1 MNFLF
6 YLIKTIFKKFNM
18 NEQLGISGKWM
29 DKRTGQIINVRDSI
43 IDGDMMIVISDH
55 GQIDMTEFSQFYI
68 QTSDEIYNEQGQI
81 IDNKPANV
89 SEIYNTESYYPS
101 VNNIET
107 TNFNNEVLPQPNTIV
122 SDSKPVINN
131 FDLIDKLFK
140 KKNYEP
146 VIKIDIDKNGC
157 PINELKM
164 LMDIYDI
171 QVSDISKYLVYEYI
185 KPEYIQAAVG
195 DFIEQLLNKNSD

>member
-1 MNFLF
+1 
-6 YLIKTIFKKFNM
+6 M
-18 NEQLGISGKWM
+18 NEQMGISGKWM
-29 DKRTGQIINVRDSI
+29 DKRTGQLIHVRDSV
-43 IDGDMMIVISDH
+43 IDGDTMVIISDH

-81 IDNKPANV
+81 IDNKPANI

-101 VNNIET
+101 VNNTEK
-107 TNFNNEVLPQPNTIV
+107 TNINNEILNQPDIIIPE
-122 SDSKPVINN
+122 SKPIINN

-140 KKNYEP
+140 KRIYQP
-146 VIKIDIDKNGC
+146 VIKIDIDKTGC

-185 KPEYIQAAVG
+185 KPEYIQAAVE
-195 DFIEQLLNKNSD
+195 DFVEQLFSKNSD

>member
-1 MNFLF
+1 
-6 YLIKTIFKKFNM
+6 M

-43 IDGDMMIVISDH
+43 IDGDTMIIISDH

-81 IDNKPANV
+81 IDNKPANI
-89 SEIYNTESYYPS
+89 SEIYNNESYYPS
-101 VNNIET
+101 VNNIEK
-107 TNFNNEVLPQPNTIV
+107 TNVNNNEILHKSDIIIP
-122 SDSKPVINN
+122 DSKPIINN

-140 KKNYEP
+140 KRIYQP
-146 VIKIDIDKNGC
+146 VIKIDIDKTGC

-171 QVSDISKYLVYEYI
+171 QYSDISKYLVYEYI
-185 KPEYIQAAVG
+185 KPEYIQAAVE
-195 DFIEQLLNKNSD
+195 DFVEQLLNKNSD

>member
-1 MNFLF
+1 
-6 YLIKTIFKKFNM
+6 M
-18 NEQLGISGKWM
+18 NEQMGISGKWM
-29 DKRTGQIINVRDSI
+29 DKRTGQIIHVRDSI

-101 VNNIET
+101 VNNVET
-107 TNFNNEVLPQPNTIV
+107 TNFNNEILNKPDIITDIIIPE
-122 SDSKPVINN
+122 SKPTINN

-185 KPEYIQAAVG
+185 KPEYIQAAVS

>member
-1 MNFLF
+1 
-6 YLIKTIFKKFNM
+6 M

-43 IDGDMMIVISDH
+43 IDGDTMIIISDH

-81 IDNKPANV
+81 IDNKPANI

-101 VNNIET
+101 VNNIEK
-107 TNFNNEVLPQPNTIV
+107 TNVNNNEILHKSDIIIP
-122 SDSKPVINN
+122 DSKPIINN

-140 KKNYEP
+140 KRIYQP
-146 VIKIDIDKNGC
+146 VIKIDIDKTGC

-171 QVSDISKYLVYEYI
+171 QYSDISKYLVYEYI
-185 KPEYIQAAVG
+185 KPEYIQAAVE
-195 DFIEQLLNKNSD
+195 DFVEQLLNKNSD

>member
-1 MNFLF
+1 
-6 YLIKTIFKKFNM
+6 M

-43 IDGDMMIVISDH
+43 IDGDTMIIISDH

-81 IDNKPANV
+81 IDNKPANI
-89 SEIYNTESYYPS
+89 SEIYNNESYYPS
-101 VNNIET
+101 VNNIEK
-107 TNFNNEVLPQPNTIV
+107 TNVNNNEILHKSDIIIP
-122 SDSKPVINN
+122 DSKPVINN

-140 KKNYEP
+140 KRIYQP
-146 VIKIDIDKNGC
+146 VIKIDIDKTGC

-171 QVSDISKYLVYEYI
+171 QYSDISKYLVYEYI
-185 KPEYIQAAVG
+185 KPEYIQAAVE
-195 DFIEQLLNKNSD
+195 DFVEQLLNKNSD